1 MGIESRLVV
10 VRGWR
15 RWERIGVTAHGYRVS
30 FWGVE
35 NILELE
41 VMVCHTF
48 KGSII
53 W

>member
-1 MGIESRLVV
+1 MEMESRSVV

-15 RWERIGVTAHGYRVS
+15 CKRRIGVTAHGYRVS

-41 VMVCHTF
+41 AKVCNTV